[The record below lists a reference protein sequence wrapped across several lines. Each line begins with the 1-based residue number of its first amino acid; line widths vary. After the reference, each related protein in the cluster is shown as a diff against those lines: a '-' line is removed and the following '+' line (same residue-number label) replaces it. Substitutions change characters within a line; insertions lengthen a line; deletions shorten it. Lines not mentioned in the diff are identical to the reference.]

1 MDHEANSYSR
11 RRYQHQEVFDII
23 FGRNYQITSLENG
36 DAIIAGLNYIP
47 DLFVIDHRLPG
58 YSGVEL
64 CAYIKGH
71 ALLNQVPVLMISATI
86 DIAEAAMAAGAD
98 EFINKPFNIDHIRD
112 RVDFY
117 TGRAMSAAM

>member
-71 ALLNQVPVLMISATI
+71 ALQPGSGI
-86 DIAEAAMAAGAD
+86 DD
-98 EFINKPFNIDHIRD
+98 FRD
-112 RVDFY
+112 DRHC
-117 TGRAMSAAM
+117 